1 MKITNT
7 CHDYGELKVNITLT
21 SVEKTAYKNLQQ
33 NWNNAVIKMMYNFN
47 IFIWHKWRDSHKSDV
62 TALFRYEQAN

>member
-33 NWNNAVIKMMYNFN
+33 N
-47 IFIWHKWRDSHKSDV
+47 
-62 TALFRYEQAN
+62 